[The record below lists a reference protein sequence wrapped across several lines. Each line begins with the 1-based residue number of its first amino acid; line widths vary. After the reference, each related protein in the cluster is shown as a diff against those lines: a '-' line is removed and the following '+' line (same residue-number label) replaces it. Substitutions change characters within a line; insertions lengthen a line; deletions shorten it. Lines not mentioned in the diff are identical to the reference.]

1 MSPRLQSAVGAI
13 ALVTLAG
20 TSFAA
25 RPKLAPQAAWP
36 PAVRA
41 AYSAVLAAPAGTPGK
56 SADVAKKMLALVMT
70 GEAHD
75 ALGTLAF
82 NDQLPES
89 HRAISGI
96 WLVKFY
102 SFDPAALLAFTEDAN
117 PFVQREAISQLAEL
131 GGKEISAKLAALP
144 AKIPRLAAA
153 VRAFTPRV
161 SPTGKPPFVLA
172 QLNTLLRSK
181 VSKQKSMAAAVL
193 SESKEDAA
201 EWGLTKLLSPQMST
215 LADKTTQIDG
225 ALALSRRHAK
235 DVPGLVKLT
244 ARGNNKF
251 VRYEALKLLAKSPAG
266 KKELRGLTFAPG
278 DPMAKERDTLVR

>member
-1 MSPRLQSAVGAI
+1 MFPRLQSAVGAL
-13 ALVTLAG
+13 ALVTLTG

-25 RPKLAPQAAWP
+25 RPQLAPQAAWP
-36 PAVRA
+36 PAVRE
-41 AYSAVLAAPAGTPGK
+41 AYAAVLATPAGAPGK
-56 SADVAKKMLALVMT
+56 AAEVAKKMLALVMT
-70 GEAHD
+70 GAAHD
-75 ALGTLAF
+75 ALGSLAF
-82 NDQLPES
+82 DDKLPES

-96 WLVKFY
+96 WFVKFY
-102 SFDPAALLAFTEDAN
+102 TFDPAALLGLTEDAN
-117 PFVQREAISQLAEL
+117 PFVQREAITQLADL
-131 GGKEISAKLAALP
+131 GGKEISAKLAALA
-144 AKIPRLAAA
+144 AKNPRLAGA
-153 VRAFTPRV
+153 VRAAMPRV
-161 SPTGKPPFVLA
+161 SPVGKPPFVLA
-172 QLNTLLRSK
+172 QLNTLLRGK

-193 SESKEDAA
+193 SQSKEEAA

-225 ALALSRRHAK
+225 ALSLTRRHAK

-278 DPMAKERDTLVR
+278 DPMAKERDALVR